1 MLKRKTTVVN
11 VGNVLIGGGRPIVV
25 QSMTDSLTTDVKNTV
40 SQVIAL
46 YEAGSEIVRLTVNN
60 NKAAQ
65 GVVAVHEELL
75 KKGYNIPLVGCFHY
89 NGQQILT
96 KVPDCAKALS
106 KYRINPG
113 NVGFKDKW
121 NKNFAQIIETA
132 CKYNKPVRIGV
143 NWGSLDRELLRRHM
157 DENAKRVQPLT
168 DRIVMQQVVINSALT
183 SAKRA
188 RALGIGK
195 DKIILSAKL
204 SQVQDLISVYQQ
216 LAVQSEYPLHL
227 GLTEAGMG
235 LKGIV
240 ATTAALAIL
249 LQQGI
254 GSTIRASITPAV
266 GETRANEVKL
276 CKQILQSL
284 QLRNF
289 APEISSCPGCGRT
302 TSNYFRKLAADVQK
316 HIDNKIP
323 QWKQKYQ
330 GVADIKIAVMGCI
343 VNGPGESKYADIGI
357 SLPGN
362 GENPK
367 ALVYTDGQRSHTL
380 TGDNISIQ
388 FLDIIDTYLSQKCQ
402 LVV

>member
-1 MLKRKTTVVN
+1 MSSLNNSSFKFPQTSSSIFNPVV
-11 VGNVLIGGGRPIVV
+11 P
-25 QSMTDSLTTDVKNTV
+25 
-40 SQVIAL
+40 
-46 YEAGSEIVRLTVNN
+46 
-60 NKAAQ
+60 
-65 GVVAVHEELL
+65 
-75 KKGYNIPLVGCFHY
+75 
-89 NGQQILT
+89 
-96 KVPDCAKALS
+96 
-106 KYRINPG
+106 
-113 NVGFKDKW
+113 
-121 NKNFAQIIETA
+121 
-132 CKYNKPVRIGV
+132 
-143 NWGSLDRELLRRHM
+143 
-157 DENAKRVQPLT
+157 
-168 DRIVMQQVVINSALT
+168 
-183 SAKRA
+183 
-188 RALGIGK
+188 
-195 DKIILSAKL
+195 
-204 SQVQDLISVYQQ
+204 
-216 LAVQSEYPLHL
+216 
-227 GLTEAGMG
+227 
-235 LKGIV
+235 
-240 ATTAALAIL
+240 
-249 LQQGI
+249 
-254 GSTIRASITPAV
+254 SITPAV